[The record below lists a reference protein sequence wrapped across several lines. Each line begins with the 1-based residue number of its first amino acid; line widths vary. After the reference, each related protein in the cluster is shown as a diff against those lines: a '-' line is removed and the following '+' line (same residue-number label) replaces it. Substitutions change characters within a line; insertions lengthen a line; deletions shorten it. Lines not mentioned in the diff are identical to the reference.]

1 MRKTKAKN
9 KGSQKSEKQAETTS
23 SVRLDSES
31 RKNQQLL
38 QDLESNVNETTDE
51 NIDLPVQNS
60 GHEVE
65 NVNQISNNLNNEELL
80 ESPDAE
86 HLQARVKTESEA
98 PITPVKDSTAN
109 QHIESIS
116 SPQEP
121 LILETIYSLLKCLQG
136 SIEKIHESVDSL
148 REEVNDLK
156 LTTNSMQVSVDS
168 KIMQAQPSNS
178 HQQKFGNKQS
188 RSRKV
193 DFNTVT
199 YLEEHGEEKL
209 QAELESKDNT
219 ELTKIIRSERIKT
232 GKDFKTLGR
241 EDMIKEIISSA
252 KRRLKQGSVF
262 LKY

>member
-1 MRKTKAKN
+1 MPKHKSKN
-9 KGSQKSEKQAETTS
+9 KGSQEPKQQAETIS
-23 SVRLDSES
+23 SVRLDSKS

-38 QDLESNVNETTDE
+38 QDFKSNVDETTDD
-51 NIDLPVQNS
+51 NK
-60 GHEVE
+60 
-65 NVNQISNNLNNEELL
+65 ELL
-80 ESPDAE
+80 ESRE
-86 HLQARVKTESEA
+86 HLQAKIETEPEA
-98 PITPVKDSTAN
+98 LMTSVKDSTAN
-109 QHIESIS
+109 QHIESVS
-116 SPQEP
+116 SPQE
-121 LILETIYSLLKCLQG
+121 LFTLESIYTLLKCLQG
-136 SIEKIHESVDSL
+136 SIEKIQESVDSL

-168 KIMQAQPSNS
+168 KIVQAQPSNS

-188 RSRKV
+188 RSKKI

-209 QAELESKDNT
+209 QEELASKDNT
-219 ELTKIIRSERIKT
+219 ELTKIIRSEGIKI
-232 GKDFKTLGR
+232 GKDLKTLGR